1 MTSEPQPLLEL
12 SVDGEPV
19 WVPEGASV
27 LDACRA
33 AGAGPPTL
41 CYLEGLT
48 PANACRACVVEVEGS
63 RALVASCSR
72 RAEEGMAV
80 TTASERVLH
89 SRRLVLELLASA
101 VDLST
106 AEPQLRRWLREYGA
120 TPERYGPPAPAAPGG
135 DGETGRPRPGHHAP
149 PDGEHAATQA
159 QAAKID
165 NELYVR
171 DFSKC
176 ILCYRCVEACGA
188 DAQHTFAIAV
198 AGRGFD
204 ATIATEYDATLPD
217 SACVFCGNCIAVCPT
232 GALMFRSEHE
242 LRASGEWDE
251 QRQTVTTTVCP
262 YCGVGCNLELHV
274 QDNAIVKVTSPSDH
288 SITGGHLCI
297 KGRFGFQHVQIVE
310 DGEE

>member
-1 MTSEPQPLLEL
+1 MTSQPQPLVEL
-12 SVDGEPV
+12 TVDGTPV
-19 WVPEGASV
+19 WMPEGASV

-33 AGAGPPTL
+33 AGADPPTL

-48 PANACRACVVEVEGS
+48 PANACRACVVELDGS

-72 RAEEGMAV
+72 QAEDGMAI
-80 TTASERVLH
+80 TAVSERVRH

-106 AEPQLRRWLREYGA
+106 AEPQLRRWLEEYGA
-120 TPERYGPPAPAAPGG
+120 TPERYGSPAPAG
-135 DGETGRPRPGHHAP
+135 DGEAERPRPGHHAP

-165 NELYVR
+165 NDLYMR
-171 DFSKC
+171 DLSKC

-198 AGRGFD
+198 SGRGFD
-204 ATIATEYDATLPD
+204 ATIATEFDTPLPD

-232 GALMFRSEHE
+232 GALMFKSEYE
-242 LRASGEWDE
+242 LRAAGEWE
-251 QRQTVTTTVCP
+251 EERQTVTTTVCP
-262 YCGVGCNLELHV
+262 FCGVGCNLELHV
-274 QDNAIVKVTSPSDH
+274 QDNEIVKVTSPADH
-288 SITGGHLCI
+288 SVTGGHLCI
-297 KGRFGFQHVQIVE
+297 KGRFGFQHVQARD
-310 DGEE
+310 DGEA